1 VVTPVTDLGGFAGKK
16 VSRNSLRG
24 LEALNFF
31 MADVQGGLGPYLT
44 VFLAGEHWQ
53 PGSIGLAMAA
63 TSISSAVCQIP
74 AGMLVDATRAKR
86 LIAAASGLMI
96 AAACLVIAWFPHFFP
111 VTGAQVAIGAAAAL
125 VPPTLAALALGLA
138 GRKRFDATISRT
150 QSFNH
155 AGNFAAAALA
165 GTLGHFIGII
175 WIFYL
180 ICAFAGASA
189 LSAMLIDPREIDHM
203 LARGGETTR
212 ARSSEV
218 ESTSDGN
225 RPLRQP
231 ARSSEVESTSD
242 GNRPLR
248 QPARSSEVESTSDGN
263 RPVGGREPSRS
274 EAASGRLE
282 PLAIRDLLKRR
293 DLLVFLGSVTLF
305 HFGNAAMLPMAGQ
318 MLARS
323 HPGQATLALSACI
336 IVAQLVMAGV
346 AWAVGLAATRGI
358 GRKPVF
364 LIAYALLPVRG
375 VLFTFTAS
383 GYGTTSGYG
392 VVGIQLLDGVAAG
405 IFGVVAILIASDLM
419 RGTGRFNLAQGL
431 VALCVGIGA
440 GLSNV
445 VGEYAVQWFGYSMGF
460 LSLAGIAVVALLF
473 FALLMPET
481 RSDLRTAGES
491 V

>member
-1 VVTPVTDLGGFAGKK
+1 
-16 VSRNSLRG
+16 
-24 LEALNFF
+24 
-31 MADVQGGLGPYLT
+31 
-44 VFLAGEHWQ
+44 
-53 PGSIGLAMAA
+53 MAA
-63 TSISSAVCQIP
+63 RQASVCQIP
-74 AGMLVDATRAKR
+74 AGLLVDATRQKR
-86 LIAAASGLMI
+86 LVAATSGLMI
-96 AAACLVIAWFPHFFP
+96 AAACLVIARFPQFFP

-138 GRKRFDATISRT
+138 GRTQFDATISRT

-155 AGNFAAAALA
+155 GGNFVAAALA
-165 GTLGHFIGII
+165 GTLGHFIGIL

-189 LSAMLIDPREIDHM
+189 LSTMLIDPREIDHM

-218 ESTSDGN
+218 ESTSDVN

-231 ARSSEVESTSD
+231 ARSSEVEPNSD
-242 GNRPLR
+242 VNRPLR
-248 QPARSSEVESTSDGN
+248 QPARSSEVEPASDVN
-263 RPVGGREPSRS
+263 RPVGPREPPSS
-274 EAASGRLE
+274 KAASGRLE

-293 DLLVFLGSVTLF
+293 DLLVFLGSVALF

-318 MLARS
+318 MLTRS

-364 LIAYALLPVRG
+364 LIAYALLPLRG
-375 VLFTFTAS
+375 VLFAF
-383 GYGTTSGYG
+383 TTSGYG

-481 RSDLRTAGES
+481 RTDPRTAGEG